1 MSARQSPCSELRV
14 SFSVCRMVINN
25 QPGLKRIR
33 QCAHPGCKAAQQCK
47 EYRKHSVQDDKILR
61 RLKKRGFTHT
71 HTHTRVEY
79 KLVHNILDTLP
90 AFICFTTTVSTLNV
104 ILKIMEQKQKEQL
117 KGDSAQQ
124 MSGTLYHN
132 GK

>member
-1 MSARQSPCSELRV
+1 MI
-14 SFSVCRMVINN
+14 INN

-61 RLKKRGFTHT
+61 RLKKGVSLT
-71 HTHTRVEY
+71 
-79 KLVHNILDTLP
+79 HNILDTLP